1 MIEFEDIT
9 KSYGDL
15 TVIKDLNLTINAG
28 ELFVLVGPSGSGKTT
43 SVKMINQLIK
53 PTSGTIKI
61 DGKDI
66 NDYDLQQLRLG
77 MGYVLQNIA
86 LFPNLNIQENIAIQL
101 EELKVPREQ
110 RRARARELLKKVG
123 LDPDLYATRMPDE
136 LSGGEQQRV
145 GIIRAIATNPNII
158 LMDEAFSALDP
169 LSRKQLQDIVL
180 DLHAN
185 ADYNLTIVF
194 VTHDMREALRL
205 GSRIAILKDGVIQQ
219 VGTQE
224 EIMNKPANDFV
235 ESFFKGEQETEVATA
250 GKIIIQGYG
259 HKVSTDTNA
268 EKISFDCEI
277 PKLLSILRT
286 GKKGIVEFHDDTY
299 ELVLD
304 DVLDFIENKEAARE

>member
-1 MIEFEDIT
+1 MIKFEDVT
-9 KSYGDL
+9 KVYGDQ
-15 TVIKDLNLTINAG
+15 TVLKDLDLTINAG

-53 PTSGTIKI
+53 PTSGKIEI
-61 DGKDI
+61 DGKNI

-86 LFPNLNIQENIAIQL
+86 LFPNLNIQENIGIQL
-101 EELKVPREQ
+101 EELKVPKEKRI
-110 RRARARELLKKVG
+110 ARARDLLNQVG

-145 GIIRAIATNPNII
+145 GIVRALATNPNII

-169 LSRKQLQDIVL
+169 ISRTQLQDILL
-180 DLHAN
+180 DLHSK
-185 ADYNLTIVF
+185 ADYNMTIVF

-205 GSRIAILKDGVIQQ
+205 GSRIAVIKDGELQQ

-224 EIMNKPANDFV
+224 EIMNKPANEFV
-235 ESFFKGEQETEVATA
+235 ESFFEKVQDQEVATV

-259 HKVSTDTNA
+259 QKVDNPSNA
-268 EKISFDCEI
+268 TRVEFDSEI
-277 PKLLSILRT
+277 PELIATLRKHERVT
-286 GKKGIVEFHDDTY
+286 VEFHDANY
-299 ELVLD
+299 ILKLD
-304 DVLDFIENKEAARE
+304 DVLDFIENKEAAVE